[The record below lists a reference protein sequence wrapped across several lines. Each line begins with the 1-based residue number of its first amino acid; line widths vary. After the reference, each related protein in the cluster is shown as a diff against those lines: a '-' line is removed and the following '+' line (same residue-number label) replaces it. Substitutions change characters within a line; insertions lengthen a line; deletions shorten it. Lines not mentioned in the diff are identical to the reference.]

1 MTDRGECE
9 GEAGMM
15 MMRMMVMI
23 MVMVV
28 MTMTMMN
35 DDNCDADDE
44 DAGDEMPSRRR
55 HVCSYIIFVS
65 GYADVSQTSLKAF
78 HVCVLHAGRGA
89 LAIAIASSVV
99 VVIAVTAAAAA
110 PAANMILAGSRTCS

>member
-1 MTDRGECE
+1 
-9 GEAGMM
+9 
-15 MMRMMVMI
+15 
-23 MVMVV
+23 
-28 MTMTMMN
+28 
-35 DDNCDADDE
+35 
-44 DAGDEMPSRRR
+44 MPGRRR
-55 HVCSYIIFVS
+55 HFCSYIIFVS

-110 PAANMILAGSRTCS
+110 AAAAAAPAANMILAGVAALALDSGIVVISFFPNATALSTLTVFQYRIRRASRYVCR